1 MRRALALALAALATW
16 LAVSAAQPQAITLPS
31 GAQLTVWLKNHR
43 GEDTTRFYPGDTVVV
58 TFYSAQ
64 PFNLEVDAWLI
75 YPRQVLPPR
84 RLANRLPVAGAGGE
98 VRPLEL
104 SFRLTEADPEGLY
117 AVRIRVHDPTRNWT
131 SNDVDLT
138 FTFYKEA
145 GKRGLALDPFLITA
159 VVIAVV
165 VSAALAFIVFRGRGP
180 AAPAPQP
187 LLEEETLVTEKGTVP
202 LIALA
207 KLEAPGGRELVIT
220 DVERVFGRSDFE
232 GFLPWNAA
240 QTISRRHFRIFYRG
254 GRWYVEDLGSTNG
267 TLLNGQEI
275 RGRGSFPLD
284 EGDVIS
290 PAGVINLVFREVRP
304 QGQAPR
310 P

>member
-1 MRRALALALAALATW
+1 MKRELALALVVLTTW
-16 LAVSAAQPQAITLPS
+16 LAISVAQPQAITLPS
-31 GAQLTVWLKNHR
+31 GAQLTVWLKNHK
-43 GEDTTRFYPGDTVVV
+43 GEDTTHFYPGDTVVV

-75 YPRQVLPPR
+75 YPNQVLPPR
-84 RLANRLPVAGAGGE
+84 RLANRLPVTGAGGE

-117 AVRIRVHDPTRNWT
+117 AVRIRVHDPTKNWT

-138 FTFYKEA
+138 FVFYKEA
-145 GKRGLALDPFLITA
+145 RERGFAWDPFLVAA
-159 VVIAVV
+159 VIIAVV
-165 VSAALAFIVFRGRGP
+165 VGAALAFIVFRGHAP
-180 AAPAPQP
+180 TAPTAPAPQP
-187 LLEEETLVTEKGTVP
+187 LPEEETLVTERGTVP

-207 KLEAPGGRELVIT
+207 KLEGPGGRELVIT

-275 RGRGSFPLD
+275 RGRGSFPLN

-304 QGQAPR
+304 QS
-310 P
+310 